1 MGSLLKRHSAMLRTG
16 CWSGRRHLMSGW
28 RSWGTS
34 PASSAGQA
42 CGINWEQ
49 DHGVLREGK
58 KAHLLLETIFGD
70 SLPLSS
76 PASRSSIGQIGEKRD
91 KPGINSDRLLTWA
104 EAFDE
109 WLREL
114 GAKYTQS
121 TTKQARLAWRRLLQN
136 QGSYPWA
143 LAEEVIRTYA
153 AWMGTEDKLY
163 SKCNSSIPN
172 GTIALLV

>member
-1 MGSLLKRHSAMLRTG
+1 MKEEHKPLLLKY
-16 CWSGRRHLMSGW
+16 
-28 RSWGTS
+28 
-34 PASSAGQA
+34 
-42 CGINWEQ
+42 
-49 DHGVLREGK
+49 
-58 KAHLLLETIFGD
+58 IFGENVETAPD
-70 SLPLSS
+70 SE
-76 PASRSSIGQIGEKRD
+76 AE
-91 KPGINSDRLLTWA
+91 RLLTWA

-136 QGSYPWA
+136 QGSYPWR
-143 LAEEVIRTYA
+143 LGEEDIQAYA

>member
-1 MGSLLKRHSAMLRTG
+1 MKEERTPLLMLEFLYGESAKT
-16 CWSGRRHLMSGW
+16 
-28 RSWGTS
+28 
-34 PASSAGQA
+34 AQ
-42 CGINWEQ
+42 
-49 DHGVLREGK
+49 
-58 KAHLLLETIFGD
+58 
-70 SLPLSS
+70 
-76 PASRSSIGQIGEKRD
+76 RD
-91 KPGINSDRLLTWA
+91 APDRLLVWA

-114 GAKYTQS
+114 GAKYTKS

-143 LAEEVIRTYA
+143 LGEEDIQAHA

-163 SKCNSSIPN
+163 SKCNSYIPN

>member
-1 MGSLLKRHSAMLRTG
+1 M
-16 CWSGRRHLMSGW
+16 
-28 RSWGTS
+28 
-34 PASSAGQA
+34 
-42 CGINWEQ
+42 
-49 DHGVLREGK
+49 
-58 KAHLLLETIFGD
+58 LLEYIFGD
-70 SLPLSS
+70 SVPQSS
-76 PASRSSIGQIGEKRD
+76 PASLSSIGQIGEKRD
-91 KPGINSDRLLTWA
+91 KLRMNSNPAQRVAPERLLVWA

-114 GAKYTQS
+114 GAKYTKS

-143 LAEEVIRTYA
+143 LGEEDVQALA

-163 SKCNSSIPN
+163 SKCNSSVRD

>member
-1 MGSLLKRHSAMLRTG
+1 MFGE
-16 CWSGRRHLMSGW
+16 
-28 RSWGTS
+28 S
-34 PASSAGQA
+34 PEAAQRAAS
-42 CGINWEQ
+42 
-49 DHGVLREGK
+49 
-58 KAHLLLETIFGD
+58 
-70 SLPLSS
+70 
-76 PASRSSIGQIGEKRD
+76 D
-91 KPGINSDRLLTWA
+91 KLLTWA

-136 QGSYPWA
+136 QDSYPWA
-143 LAEEVIRTYA
+143 LGEEDIQAHA

-163 SKCNSSIPN
+163 AKCNSSNPN